1 LNRSQ
6 FIAFMLRLSK
16 LTDYGTVIMTFMART
31 KGLVHS
37 ANEIAEQ
44 VGIAAPT
51 VSKVL
56 KMLAR
61 YELVVSTRGAKGGYV
76 LARPATEITMAE
88 IISAMEGGPLGL
100 TECSTTPGACIQER
114 SCSIRTNWQRINQ
127 VIVRALEEVSLAE
140 MTRPVAQPIRIRDRE
155 SSARRG
161 RALA

>member
-1 LNRSQ
+1 
-6 FIAFMLRLSK
+6 MLRLSK
-16 LTDYGTVIMTFMART
+16 LTDYGTVVMTSMARDEDR
-31 KGLVHS
+31 VHS
-37 ANEIAEQ
+37 SHELAEQ
-44 VGIAAPT
+44 VGIASTT

-61 YELVVSTRGAKGGYV
+61 HDLVVSTRGAKGGYL
-76 LARPATEITMAE
+76 LARPAKEITMAE

-114 SCSIRTNWQRINQ
+114 NCSARGNWQRINQ

-140 MTRPVAQPIRIRDRE
+140 MARPVAHPIRIRHRDPG
-155 SSARRG
+155 ARRG

>member
-1 LNRSQ
+1 
-6 FIAFMLRLSK
+6 MLRLSK

-31 KGLVHS
+31 EGHVHS
-37 ANEIAEQ
+37 AHEIAKQ

-61 YELVVSTRGAKGGYV
+61 DELVISTRGAKGGYV

-100 TECSTTPGACIQER
+100 TECSSTPGACVQER
-114 SCSIRTNWQRINQ
+114 SCSIRTNWQRINE

-140 MTRPVAQPIRIRDRE
+140 MTRPVAHPIRVRERDPG
-155 SSARRG
+155 ARRG

>member
-1 LNRSQ
+1 
-6 FIAFMLRLSK
+6 MLRLSK
-16 LTDYGTVIMTFMART
+16 LTDYGTVIMTFMARAE
-31 KGLVHS
+31 GHVHS
-37 ANEIAEQ
+37 AHEVAEQ

-61 YELVVSTRGAKGGYV
+61 DELVVSTRGARGGYV
-76 LARPATEITMAE
+76 LARPAAQITMAQ

-100 TECSTTPGACIQER
+100 TECSTTPGVCVQER

-140 MTRPVAQPIRIRDRE
+140 MTRPVAQPIHMRDADPG
-155 SSARRG
+155 ARRG
-161 RALA
+161 RVPA

>member
-1 LNRSQ
+1 
-6 FIAFMLRLSK
+6 MLRLSK
-16 LTDYGTVIMTFMART
+16 LTDYGTVVMTFMART
-31 KGLVHS
+31 EGQVHS
-37 ANEIAEQ
+37 AHEIAEQ

-76 LARPATEITMAE
+76 LARPATETTMAE

-100 TECSTTPGACIQER
+100 TECSTTPGACIQEH

-140 MTRPVAQPIRIRDRE
+140 MTRPVAHPMRIRERDPGV
-155 SSARRG
+155 RRG

>member
-1 LNRSQ
+1 
-6 FIAFMLRLSK
+6 MLRLSK

-31 KGLVHS
+31 EGHVHS

-76 LARPATEITMAE
+76 LARPATQITMAE

>member
-1 LNRSQ
+1 
-6 FIAFMLRLSK
+6 MLKLSK
-16 LTDYGTVIMTFMART
+16 LTDYGTVVMTFMARAEAQ
-31 KGLVHS
+31 VHS
-37 ANEIAEQ
+37 AHEIAEQ

-61 YELVVSTRGAKGGYV
+61 HELVVSTRGAKGGYV
-76 LARPATEITMAE
+76 LARPAKAITMAA

-100 TECSTTPGACIQER
+100 TECSTSPGACIQER
-114 SCSIRTNWQRINQ
+114 RCSIRANWQRINQ

-140 MTRPVAQPIRIRDRE
+140 MTQPVSQPIRIRDRD
-155 SSARRG
+155 SGARRG